1 MAKKKARKKTQ
12 KKLESGMVFHNLTL
26 NEQDLQHLR
35 WVLADHVEDQ
45 QHLMNSPL
53 TKGQTPEEMLEDWVI
68 ARDFMADSMK
78 ILQMIDKVFPR
89 GGE

>member
-1 MAKKKARKKTQ
+1 MAKKKRKK
-12 KKLESGMVFHNLTL
+12 KLASGMVFHTLTL
-26 NEQDLQHLR
+26 NEQDLRHLR
-35 WVLADHVEDQ
+35 WVLTDHIEDQ

-68 ARDFMADSMK
+68 ARDFMADSIK
-78 ILQMIDKVFPR
+78 IVQMIDKVYPE